1 MPLAPWIAR
10 AEMNE
15 VDATLKVFGV
25 SIQGRLTRPDGP
37 IRAAMLLL
45 PGSLYADVDGNYP
58 MWNARPNTNRDIAAQ
73 LAGHGIAVLR
83 QAKIGP
89 GTGSTTFDAEAAREH
104 QKFRTRVS
112 VASAALEHLSRE
124 TPGCRLF
131 VAGHSEGAVVA
142 SLLAAMPGSP
152 LAGVISL
159 SGPALRLLDI
169 MRRQAADMFAGADLA
184 LLDRCHAAIRAGQ
197 PLPPEAAAN
206 PTTQMLATMP
216 PEALAYI
223 RDIDTVDPCA
233 AIAKV
238 PQRMLLVQGG
248 RDQSVSP
255 EQVDQL
261 AKARGERPTMIA
273 RFPDLQHMYKR
284 AEPGMNAM
292 QSFMLAS
299 ETDPAVTEAIAD
311 WIG

>member
-10 AEMNE
+10 ANVNE
-15 VDATLKVFGV
+15 VDAPLKVSGV
-25 SIQGRLTRPDGP
+25 SIQGRLTRPEGP
-37 IRAAMLLL
+37 ARAAVLLL

-58 MWNARPNTNRDIAAQ
+58 MWNAHPNTNRDIAGQ

-89 GTGSTTFDAEAAREH
+89 GTGSVTFDAEAAREH
-104 QKFRTRVS
+104 QKFRTRVT
-112 VASAALEHLSRE
+112 VAAAALEHLARE
-124 TPGCRLF
+124 VPGCRLY

-142 SLLAAMPGSP
+142 SLLAARPAST

-169 MRRQAADMFAGADLA
+169 MRRQAADMFPGTNLS
-184 LLDRCHAAIRAGQ
+184 LLDECHAAIRAGH
-197 PLPPEAAAN
+197 PLPSDAAGN
-206 PTTQMLATMP
+206 PTTRMLATMP
-216 PEALAYI
+216 PEALSYI

-233 AIAKV
+233 AIAQV
-238 PQRMLLVQGG
+238 PQRVLLVQGG

-255 EQVDQL
+255 DQVDEL
-261 AKARGERPTMIA
+261 AAARGARPTLIA

-284 AEPGMNAM
+284 AAPGLNAM

-299 ETDPAVTEAIAD
+299 ETDPAVTKAMSD